1 MAEKIKL
8 DENLTINQVLNL
20 TGRGQKGTLK
30 ANIQKAGLS
39 LDDKFSSLRGNEFLT
54 KLDEVGT
61 EGNFTE
67 LTAIENSLR
76 KEFELDDDSG
86 RFPFGDKKTF
96 GEKSKSRLMGL
107 KKADQHVKP

>member
-39 LDDKFSSLRGNEFLT
+39 LDDKFSSLRGNEFLK

-76 KEFELDDDSG
+76 KEFELDDNSG

-96 GEKSKSRLMGL
+96 GEKVN
-107 KKADQHVKP
+107 HV